1 MTTNSSRREFLKK
14 AALLVAGVAGSTIF
28 DAGFG
33 PRAEAKGGY
42 KIGPWTGDDFTVG
55 HQLRD
60 GKLPQ
65 FPTSATE
72 KADFVIVGGGIAG
85 LSSAHFLRD
94 SNFLLLEQYGD
105 LGGHARGGSYQG
117 IGYSYGSAY
126 LATIEG
132 AVGEL
137 LDDLALKPL
146 KLDDSKFAWLENGS
160 WLRGCEGVA
169 ENVIY
174 KEFKRF
180 RSDNQSFW
188 NKWNG
193 LYPQIKELPELLKL
207 DDILMEEMLRNYDP
221 RFVAL
226 VDGFIKSGLNGGI
239 KSVSALSGLSTMEDI
254 FEQTHVLPGGNP
266 AITRELTNRLKES
279 HGDRVKTGS
288 FVWDIRLKDN
298 GASVT
303 YGMRDGSLHMVDCRH
318 VIFAIPQMVAVR
330 VARNLPDKAKAAMFR
345 FRYGSYAVANV
356 LLKKTVLEG
365 SYDNYL
371 PAPYEIGDVTIAET
385 PYVLNG
391 TYKPEMGSVLTV
403 YVPYDAGSTGRTLL
417 YQGNKKKLASSIM
430 TELTK
435 AIPPIKD
442 NVEEVVLSR
451 WGHALAVA
459 RPQYFKYVGELMS
472 FENNSF
478 SFAHSSTHG
487 LPSAEAAVQG
497 ALHASQKA
505 KAMKV
510 GAKPIYSIA
519 KLNRTATALVQLMVI
534 LTLILSAMAPAHAVD
549 RTTSNAQAKRT
560 TTNPSYWP
568 PQLNN
573 YYPDMELMDQDGKLV
588 RLSSFKGRIIV
599 VEPIGM
605 SCPGCQA
612 FSGAN
617 RQGMRPYGGGSAQA
631 GLKSFEEYLSDYA
644 GTTLQRGGIVLVQ
657 LLLYDPSMQLPT
669 AKQAQ
674 MWAQNFGMKTTNNKY
689 VLVARSNMIGQASYD
704 MIPGF
709 QLIDKGF
716 VMRSDSTGHNPRN
729 DLYKHF
735 FPTLKSL
742 L

>member
-14 AALLVAGVAGSTIF
+14 AALLLAGVAGSTTF

-33 PRAEAKGGY
+33 LKAEAKGGY
-42 KIGPWTGDDFTVG
+42 KLGPWTGDDFTIG

-60 GKLPQ
+60 GKLPK

-94 SNFLLLEQYGD
+94 SNFLLLEQYED

-146 KLDDSKFAWLENGS
+146 KLDDSKFAWLDNGK
-160 WLRGCEGVA
+160 WLRGCEGA
-169 ENVIY
+169 DENVIFR
-174 KEFKRF
+174 EFKRF
-180 RSDNQSFW
+180 RNDNQSFW

-207 DDILMEEMLRNYDP
+207 DDILMEDVLKNYDP
-221 RFVAL
+221 RFIAL
-226 VDGFIKSGLNGGI
+226 VDGFIKSGLNGGV
-239 KSVSALSGLSTMEDI
+239 KSVSALSGISTMEDI
-254 FEQTHVLPGGNP
+254 FEQTYVLPGGNP
-266 AITRELTNRLKES
+266 AITRQLSRRLNQS
-279 HGDRVKTGS
+279 HADKIKTGS
-288 FVWDIRLKDN
+288 FVWDIRLKED

-318 VIFAIPQMVAVR
+318 VIFAIPQMVAAR

-356 LLKKTVLEG
+356 LMKKKVLEG

-371 PAPYEIGDVTIAET
+371 PT
-385 PYVLNG
+385 PNDG
-391 TYKPEMGSVLTV
+391 TYKPEMGSVLSV
-403 YVPYDAGSTGRTLL
+403 YAPYDAGSSGRTLL
-417 YQGNKKKLASSIM
+417 YQGNKKKLASGIM

-435 AIPPIKD
+435 AIPSVKD

-451 WGHALAVA
+451 WGHALAIA
-459 RPQYFKYVGELMS
+459 KPQYFKYVGELLS
-472 FENNSF
+472 FENSSF

-505 KAMKV
+505 KAVKI

-519 KLNRTATALVQLMVI
+519 
-534 LTLILSAMAPAHAVD
+534 
-549 RTTSNAQAKRT
+549 
-560 TTNPSYWP
+560 
-568 PQLNN
+568 
-573 YYPDMELMDQDGKLV
+573 
-588 RLSSFKGRIIV
+588 
-599 VEPIGM
+599 
-605 SCPGCQA
+605 
-612 FSGAN
+612 
-617 RQGMRPYGGGSAQA
+617 
-631 GLKSFEEYLSDYA
+631 
-644 GTTLQRGGIVLVQ
+644 
-657 LLLYDPSMQLPT
+657 
-669 AKQAQ
+669 
-674 MWAQNFGMKTTNNKY
+674 
-689 VLVARSNMIGQASYD
+689 
-704 MIPGF
+704 
-709 QLIDKGF
+709 
-716 VMRSDSTGHNPRN
+716 
-729 DLYKHF
+729 
-735 FPTLKSL
+735 TLKV
-742 L
+742 